1 MEKKTFKI
9 ISAIFL
15 LLSFICACQLGDENT
30 DGGIPNHHTSEK
42 PITTHDGSSIQTT
55 VNKAKKIIPKLTYK
69 KNYTLIITEKINSDD
84 IKEIGKILQK
94 NSDKSINLD
103 LSQSR
108 GLLQIDE
115 NCFSQCKS
123 LISIKLPA
131 TITSISYSA
140 FSECTNL
147 QNITVP
153 DSVTSIRMGAFSDCI
168 RLQSIKIPDNATLD
182 REIFYNCHSLKTFE
196 VSNKSKNFCTD
207 ETKAMLLSKDKKQ
220 LIAYPSASG
229 SINIPDYI
237 TSIADFAFSGCCNLE
252 NINFHNHIAS
262 IGESAFYDCQNLTFI
277 NLPDS
282 VEQIND
288 GAFSDCE
295 NLTSIKLPAN
305 ITSINKETFHGCKS
319 LKNIT
324 LPTRLESIGEEAFY
338 ECENLENITLPDTIK
353 TIGKSAFY
361 NCENLKILLLPDSL
375 ISIDSSAFSNCQKLE
390 SIKLPKLLTSIK
402 RFTFKDCENLQSLTI
417 CKKLTSIENGA
428 FMNCNKLTVINY
440 EGTKSDWDKMIKKD
454 LKNNEI
460 LSKVTI
466 NYNYTAK

>member
-1 MEKKTFKI
+1 MEKKIFRI

-30 DGGIPNHHTSEK
+30 DGGIPNLHTSEK
-42 PITTHDGSSIQTT
+42 PITTHDGSIIQTT

-69 KNYTLIITEKINSDD
+69 KNYTLIISEKVNSDD

-94 NSDKSINLD
+94 NSDKAINLD

-140 FSECTNL
+140 FPECTNL
-147 QNITVP
+147 QNITIP
-153 DSVTSIRMGAFSDCI
+153 DSVTSICMGAFSDCI

-182 REIFYNCHSLKTFE
+182 REIFYHCHSLKIFE

-207 ETKAMLLSKDKKQ
+207 ETKTILLSKDKKQ
-220 LIAYPSASG
+220 LIASPSASG

-252 NINFHNHIAS
+252 NINFHNHITS
-262 IGESAFYDCQNLTFI
+262 IGENAFYDCQNLTFI
-277 NLPDS
+277 DLPDS

-324 LPTRLESIGEEAFY
+324 LPSRLESIGEEAFY

-353 TIGKSAFY
+353 TISKSAFY
-361 NCENLKILLLPDSL
+361 ECTKLK
-375 ISIDSSAFSNCQKLE
+375 E
-390 SIKLPKLLTSIK
+390 IKLPKLLTAIK
-402 RFTFKDCENLQSLTI
+402 LASFKNCEA
-417 CKKLTSIENGA
+417 LTSITIPASVTVIEKAA

-440 EGTKSDWDKMIKKD
+440 TGTKSDWDKMIKKD